1 MDEKDMNT
9 PENEPVNN
17 DSNEES
23 VKKDETASADVY
35 WKTPDSPVSQQEN
48 VPTVDDSQAQ
58 YQSNQQYAQYQT
70 YQQPQ
75 NPQQPQNQ
83 QYQTYQQPV
92 QNQQYQPY
100 VQQPVK
106 KKHTMAI
113 TGMIFG
119 IVACAMSCS
128 VIISAAL
135 AVVALVLG
143 IVAKSNDDHSGYAT
157 ASIILGVVGIALS
170 IVFGILVFGTAITV
184 FRDIINNGDWNDY
197 EYYIEEFEN
206 NLTNMSSL
214 FVGK

>member
-9 PENEPVNN
+9 LGNESVN
-17 DSNEES
+17 DAGNEES
-23 VKKDETASADVY
+23 VKQDKTASADAY
-35 WKTPDSPVSQQEN
+35 WKSPDSPVSQQEN

-58 YQSNQQYAQYQT
+58 YQSNQQYAHSEQPGYRNPQYQA
-70 YQQPQ
+70 YQQPM
-75 NPQQPQNQ
+75 
-83 QYQTYQQPV
+83 

-128 VIISAAL
+128 IIISAAL

-157 ASIILGVVGIALS
+157 ASIILGVVGLALS
-170 IVFGILVFGTAITV
+170 IVFGILIFGTVITV
-184 FRDIINNGDWNDY
+184 FRDVIENGNWSDY
-197 EYYIEEFEN
+197 EYYIDEFEN
-206 NLTNMSSL
+206 NLMSMKNL